1 MINVDTL
8 RGSIEQAFGN
18 AIPGGTM
25 GSVTPAQGW
34 GRATSPEQ
42 FLNWAGSYKP
52 PQQFGD
58 SEGWQAN
65 FAQNQQNNLAALNNW
80 TNDFTKMQAQQ
91 LAPPQPQPQQPQTQP
106 QQSAAPVISD
116 QVPQTIPSIPATT
129 VTEQTQ
135 PVSQLQQQQPQ
146 QLQYQQPQVPEQEQP
161 WWMTQNPLAASSMMS
176 NALRGSRDIQNW

>member
-1 MINVDTL
+1 MTNVDTL
-8 RGSIEQAFGN
+8 RGSIEQAFRN
-18 AIPGGTM
+18 ATPGGTM

-52 PQQFGD
+52 TQQFGD

-65 FAQNQQNNLAALNNW
+65 LAQNQQNNLDALNKWN
-80 TNDFTKMQAQQ
+80 NVFIRMREQRIQQ
-91 LAPPQPQPQQPQTQP
+91 QSQQPQQPQ

-116 QVPQTIPSIPATT
+116 QVPQTIPSVPATT
-129 VTEQTQ
+129 ITEQTQ
-135 PVSQLQQQQPQ
+135 PVSQLQQQQSQ

-176 NALRGSRDIQNW
+176 SALRGSRDIQNW